1 MFTYYEVFSINIYIY
16 TLYIYIYIY
25 IYTCIYIHIH
35 TYIYFYLLIHM
46 CMYMYT
52 FMFTY
57 IHIYITHTYIY
68 ILCIQ
73 NMYTYVYI
81 YIYSSPWSLIQ
92 EELKDLGLV
101 GFSTICGPGGEATP
115 PTTDLFLYS
124 RGCFAGGTSRCGMAY
139 QGPDGIMAAISR
151 RDTTDTTACVL
162 DTPMDLPI
170 GFGRLPSLNQV

>member
-1 MFTYYEVFSINIYIY
+1 MH
-16 TLYIYIYIY
+16 LY
-25 IYTCIYIHIH
+25 
-35 TYIYFYLLIHM
+35 
-46 CMYMYT
+46 
-52 FMFTY
+52 
-57 IHIYITHTYIY
+57 THTYIY
-68 ILCIQ
+68 IYLFT
-73 NMYTYVYI
+73 YTHVYVYVYVHVYIHTYIYNTHTHIYTVYTKYVHICMHI

-101 GFSTICGPGGEATP
+101 GFSTLCGPGGEATP